1 MKSNT
6 EAKANRPDSD
16 SLFSRFE
23 CLEACYF
30 CNELNLSI
38 NERAERKKKSFRN
51 MPASSVSRRGPL
63 TYLPAGQPAV
73 VSNDLTTKD
82 DLKVS
87 FVEAKVSMKVS
98 STRFFFWRSFNQLSL
113 PSFFIIISSSST
125 SFSPSGPIPF
135 FR

>member
-38 NERAERKKKSFRN
+38 NERAERKKKVFATCQRR
-51 MPASSVSRRGPL
+51 VSRGEGRSL
-63 TYLPAGQPAV
+63 ICQRV